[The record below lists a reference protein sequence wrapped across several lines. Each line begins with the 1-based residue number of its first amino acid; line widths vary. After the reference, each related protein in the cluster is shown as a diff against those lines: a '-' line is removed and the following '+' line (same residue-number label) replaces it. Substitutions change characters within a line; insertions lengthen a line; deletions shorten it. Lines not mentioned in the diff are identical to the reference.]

1 MNPDQKSRW
10 IKVTENTSGK
20 TVSLNFDLG
29 KKIVFW
35 FIVIILGIIT
45 AIVLFSPELRVNRE
59 VVQAGLITRSMWMIY
74 PWLAFL
80 AFYYLLYFP
89 LSITITRKLDGSFE
103 VNKRDWFFNKSHYTL
118 NVNQNPR
125 MIARHRRMVGFTV
138 FIPTVYQPI
147 IRYHDGGVDHDINL
161 IFTASYF
168 MKGIGPRAVFKKE
181 EMEEIS
187 RQTGLPL
194 IVED

>member
-1 MNPDQKSRW
+1 MTTQNVKKNWLKVIQNPD
-10 IKVTENTSGK
+10 GK
-20 TVSLNFDLG
+20 TVYLDFAIG
-29 KKIVFW
+29 KKLIFW
-35 FIVIILGIIT
+35 FIIIILGIIT
-45 AIVLFSPELRVNRE
+45 AIVLFSPQLRINHEIVE
-59 VVQAGLITRSMWMIY
+59 AGLLTRSIWMIY

-89 LSITITRKLDGSFE
+89 LSITITRKSDGSLE
-103 VNKRDWFFNKSHYTL
+103 VNKRDWFFKKSNYTL

-147 IRYHDGGVDHDINL
+147 IRYQDGGINHDINL

-168 MKGIGPRAVFKKE
+168 FMKGIGPRGVFKKE
-181 EMEEIS
+181 EME
-187 RQTGLPL
+187 
-194 IVED
+194 